1 MASKE
6 LKQADRTFTQV
17 LKVHMLRAK
26 SKEAEGNEESFG
38 GLLVFWVFFVM

>member
-26 SKEAEGNEESFG
+26 SKEAEVNEESFG